1 MSGKKENSKAMSTP
15 SQLYLSF
22 ELGEK
27 DWTLGF
33 TVGLGQEPR
42 KRKIAARDLTALEQE
57 IARAKQRFGL
67 PETAPVQS
75 CYEAGRDGF
84 WLHRYLTAHHI
95 QNLVVDSSS
104 IEVNRRAKHAK
115 TDRIDAGK
123 LVMMLVRYHLGEHKL
138 WSVVHVPS
146 VEAEDARHLHRELLA
161 LKRDQT
167 RHINRLK
174 GLLAGQGV
182 SVPVGVHFLEQLDTV
197 RLWDGTPLP
206 PGVRARL
213 EREYTC
219 FQSIHQHILEV
230 EGQRAELLRSAAGTS
245 VDKVRCLLRLYGIG
259 ENCAWL
265 YVTEFFGWREFHNR
279 REVGG
284 LAGLAATPFDSGEQ
298 SRDQGI
304 SKAGNS
310 PIRAMAIEI
319 AWCWLRYQPDSEL
332 SRWYTE
338 RFGKGGKRL
347 RKIGIVALARK
358 LLIALWRYL
367 EDGVI
372 PAGAQLKPVSAQ
384 LDPASA

>member
-1 MSGKKENSKAMSTP
+1 MSGKKQNSNAVSTP
-15 SQLYLSF
+15 TQLYLSF

-33 TVGLGQEPR
+33 TIGLGQEPR
-42 KRKIAARDLTALEQE
+42 KRKIVARDLKALEQE

-67 PETAPVQS
+67 PDTAPVHS

-95 QNLVVDSSS
+95 ENRVVDSSS

-123 LVMMLVRYHLGEHKL
+123 LVMMLVRYDLGEHKL

-161 LKRDQT
+161 LKRDHT
-167 RHINRLK
+167 RHVNRIK
-174 GLLAGQGV
+174 GLLSGQGV
-182 SVPVGVHFLEQLDTV
+182 SLIVGANFLHALDAV
-197 RLWDGTPLP
+197 RLWDSAPLP
-206 PGVRARL
+206 AGVRARL

-219 FQSIHQHILEV
+219 GQSIHQHILQLEA
-230 EGQRAELLRSAAGTS
+230 ERAELIRTSPDAS
-245 VDKVRCLLRLYGIG
+245 VDKVRRLLRLCGIG
-259 ENCAWL
+259 DNSAWL
-265 YVTEFFGWREFHNR
+265 YVMEFFGWREFHNR

-284 LAGLAATPFDSGEQ
+284 LAGLAATPFDSGDQ

-332 SRWYTE
+332 SRWFNK
-338 RFGKGGKRL
+338 RFGQGGKRL

-372 PAGAQLKPVSAQ
+372 PAGAQLKPTSA
-384 LDPASA
+384 